1 MKIASITPSFLLVL
15 IPSIFNNY
23 STLEAAR
30 QNDPIV
36 EIVAETQKSG
46 TEQADGGYLTC
57 KVDGVPL
64 QAAYPGTMIL
74 FAPTKKEVNIWGK
87 IPTGIIS
94 ITIDNVEN
102 IGTYTIKGTSKN
114 GAGIMNGTK
123 MYEVKKTGT
132 PFTVTIESIDA
143 LTAIH
148 TPDAKAIR
156 GTFQG
161 KLMDQD
167 GNIIEI
173 TEGKFSTQ

>member
-1 MKIASITPSFLLVL
+1 MKIAFITPAILFVLISSFLHKNGTSE
-15 IPSIFNNY
+15 PTRQN
-23 STLEAAR
+23 AAR
-30 QNDPIV
+30 AENLL
-36 EIVAETQKSG
+36 ETQKS
-46 TEQADGGYLTC
+46 ESAHSEGGYLTC
-57 KVDGVPL
+57 KVDGIPL
-64 QAAYPGTMIL
+64 KAAYPGTMIL
-74 FAPTKKEVNIWGK
+74 FAPAKKEVNIWGK
-87 IPTGIIS
+87 TPTGIIS

-148 TPDAKAIR
+148 TPDGKAIR

-167 GNIIEI
+167 GTIIEI